1 MIDSSHD
8 DADRAATS
16 ASMSSTV
23 DRIAAVLAA
32 LGSNDNCNEL
42 HASDIARMLG
52 RERTQISRMLK
63 KLSSTGLVEQNPGT
77 RAYRLGWQICALASQ
92 AGDQRLLAAGR
103 PVLRS
108 LVIETKESALLSVL
122 QSGRS
127 FTVLRERSPHTLQAG
142 GWVGRTSPLHVT
154 ASGRALI
161 LDRTD
166 DEVGEL
172 TAEGLHSGSYGPK
185 QLTSLP
191 AIFRRLHDERA
202 KGYTLAVEE
211 LEEGLVAIG
220 APVRDPLNQIVAA
233 INISGPAGRM
243 LHNLDSLSIA
253 TRAAASRLSGH
264 RLYRRTD
271 EYSAR
276 LA

>member
-1 MIDSSHD
+1 MNDTSD
-8 DADRAATS
+8 NTDRTTTS
-16 ASMSSTV
+16 GSTV

-32 LGSNDNCNEL
+32 LGADDDRTEL

-63 KLSSTGLVEQNPGT
+63 KLSSTGLVEQNTET
-77 RAYRLGWQICALASQ
+77 RAYRLGWQICALASK

-122 QSGRS
+122 QGDRS
-127 FTVLRERSPHTLQAG
+127 FTVLRERSPHTLRAG

-154 ASGRALI
+154 ASGRALL

-185 QLTSLP
+185 EMTSLP
-191 AIFRRLHDERA
+191 AILRRLHDERA
-202 KGYTLAVEE
+202 KGYTVAVEE

-220 APVRDPLNQIVAA
+220 APVRDPSNRIVAA
-233 INISGPAGRM
+233 INISGPTNRM
-243 LHNLDSLSIA
+243 LHNLSSLSIA
-253 TRAAASRLSGH
+253 TRTAATRLSGH
-264 RLYRRTD
+264 PAQRPTALPTN
-271 EYSAR
+271 
-276 LA
+276 